1 MTNFSY
7 YKAQQLASEIVV
19 TLSEQN
25 TSQALYF
32 KKIFIGMNTWRP
44 CLLWKILLSRNSLL
58 HHDAKSS

>member
-44 CLLWKILLSRNSLL
+44 CLL
-58 HHDAKSS
+58 